1 MARVDPSLYS
11 LTTTQRDGPRPWRW
25 AILKS
30 GLKNPIQRSTRSF
43 ATESEAR
50 QDGETALGTLIEAL
64 QAQHSAKKS
73 RVRASAGG
81 SEADV

>member
-11 LTTTQRDGPRPWRW
+11 LIIVQRDPPRPWQW

-43 ATESEAR
+43 ATEPEAR
-50 QDGETALGTLIEAL
+50 QDGEAALSTLIEAL
-64 QAQHSAKKS
+64 QARHLARKPHVATFAG
-73 RVRASAGG
+73 VRK
-81 SEADV
+81 ADV

>member
-11 LTTTQRDGPRPWRW
+11 LTTVQRDGPRPWRW

-43 ATESEAR
+43 ATDSGAR
-50 QDGETALGTLIEAL
+50 QDGEAALSSLIEAL
-64 QAQHSAKKS
+64 QARHSAG
-73 RVRASAGG
+73 RPHVATPVGVRK
-81 SEADV
+81 ADV